1 MRSQI
6 RNGATL
12 VVIAAALLIVTFVPV
27 AEVSSKKAVAPAESI
42 KRMLN
47 KKAGSIQLV
56 SFPDTGWSPVKVV
69 RGKASAK
76 SSETPKLE
84 AGKAEIAETITFNDS
99 RHSSV
104 RVIRGESDRAAIVP
118 GQPRAGGMNLEVV
131 SFADPRERPVS
142 ILRGSGSHPPDFDL
156 FGPASV
162 SDLDRVAFAVDGTE
176 SSHGAD
182 LRMWRDEPSGPQ
194 GPMQVTS
201 AAAIDV
207 GGGDRF
213 DLAGNRALGRA
224 YLARMFRRYG
234 NWPDAIAAYNW
245 GPGSLD
251 AWIAEGRA
259 AHRFPLE
266 VERYRDRVLRDAAL
280 AQTAA
285 MRLTSGW
292 PFRGPGAVEP
302 PPMAGVLDKEAAL
315 AALASVSHGQRNR
328 YPKNQSGKLK
338 PGGKLAI
345 SAKQTAVGGS
355 SAHRR
360 SRQDSSNHKMT
371 SN

>member
-6 RNGATL
+6 RNSATL
-12 VVIAAALLIVTFVPV
+12 IAIALLIVTFDPV
-27 AEVSSKKAVAPAESI
+27 AAASSKKAMAAAESV
-42 KRMLN
+42 KQMLN
-47 KKAGSIQLV
+47 KKVGSIQLLT
-56 SFPDTGWSPVKVV
+56 FPDTGWSPVKVV

-76 SSETPKLE
+76 GSEPPKLE
-84 AGKAEIAETITFNDS
+84 SEKAETAETITFNDS

-118 GQPRAGGMNLEVV
+118 GQTRAGAKKLEVV
-131 SFADPRERPVS
+131 SFADPRERAVS

-162 SDLDRVAFAVDGTE
+162 SDLDRVAFAVDGAE

-234 NWPDAIAAYNW
+234 NWPDTIAAYNW

-259 AHRFPLE
+259 ADRLPPE
-266 VERYRDRVLRDAAL
+266 VERYRDRVLRDAVL

-285 MRLTSGW
+285 MSLTSDW
-292 PFRGPGAVEP
+292 PFRAPGIVER
-302 PPMAGVLDKEAAL
+302 PPMAGALDKEAAL
-315 AALASVSHGQRNR
+315 AALASGSHRQRNR
-328 YPKNQSGKLK
+328 DAMNQSGKLK
-338 PGGKLAI
+338 PGSKLAI
-345 SAKQTAVGGS
+345 GVKQTAMGGS
-355 SAHRR
+355 SAHRH
-360 SRQDSSNHKMT
+360 SRQDTLNHMMV
-371 SN
+371 NN

>member
-1 MRSQI
+1 MRSGI
-6 RNGATL
+6 RIGAPL
-12 VVIAAALLIVTFVPV
+12 IAMAAPLMMMMFAPA
-27 AEVSSKKAVAPAESI
+27 AEASSKKAAATTEIMQQMI
-42 KRMLN
+42 K
-47 KKAGSIQLV
+47 KKAGSVQLV
-56 SFPDTGWSPVKVV
+56 TFPDTGWSPVKVM
-69 RGKASAK
+69 RGKAPVK
-76 SSETPKLE
+76 SNDARRPGLE
-84 AGKAEIAETITFNDS
+84 KAETAETVTFDDS

-104 RVIRGESDRAAIVP
+104 RVIRGESDRAVMVP

-162 SDLDRVAFAVDGTE
+162 ADLDRVAFAVDGAE
-176 SSHGAD
+176 SGHGAD
-182 LRMWRDEPSGPQ
+182 LRMWRDEPNGPQ

-213 DLAGNRALGRA
+213 DVAANRALGRA

-251 AWIAEGRA
+251 AWIAAGRA
-259 AHRFPLE
+259 ADRFPLE
-266 VERYRDRVLRDAAL
+266 VERYRDSVLRDAAL
-280 AQTAA
+280 VQTGA
-285 MRLTSGW
+285 MTLTSGW
-292 PFRGPGAVEP
+292 PFRAPAAAEP
-302 PPMAGVLDKEAAL
+302 PPMAGAIDKEAAL
-315 AALASVSHGQRNR
+315 TALASVGHGPQHRDSS
-328 YPKNQSGKLK
+328 NQSGKLK

-345 SAKQTAVGGS
+345 GARQAAVGGS
-355 SAHRR
+355 SAHRHR
-360 SRQDSSNHKMT
+360 HQDAANHKMT